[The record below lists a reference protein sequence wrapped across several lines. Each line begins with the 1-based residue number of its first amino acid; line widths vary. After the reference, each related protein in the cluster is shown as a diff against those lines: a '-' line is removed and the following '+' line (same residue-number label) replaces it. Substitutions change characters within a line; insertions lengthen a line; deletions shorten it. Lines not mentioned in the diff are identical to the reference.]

1 MRIKE
6 NLVKIIAGTM
16 AALTI
21 MSFAAALPT
30 YANSKNLTPS
40 SIEAAFEAPVQQML
54 IFHRRPR
61 ITK

>member
-6 NLVKIIAGTM
+6 NLVKMIAGIM

-30 YANSKNLTPS
+30 YANSKNLTPC
-40 SIEAAFEAPVQQML
+40 SIEAVFTAPMQHVL
-54 IFHRRPR
+54 IFHRIP
-61 ITK
+61 KKPK

>member
-1 MRIKE
+1 MNTKKNFV
-6 NLVKIIAGTM
+6 NLIAGIM

-40 SIEAAFEAPVQQML
+40 SIEAAFEAPMQQMM
-54 IFHRRPR
+54 IFHRKPR
-61 ITK
+61 IIK

>member
-40 SIEAAFEAPVQQML
+40 L
-54 IFHRRPR
+54 R
-61 ITK
+61 IG